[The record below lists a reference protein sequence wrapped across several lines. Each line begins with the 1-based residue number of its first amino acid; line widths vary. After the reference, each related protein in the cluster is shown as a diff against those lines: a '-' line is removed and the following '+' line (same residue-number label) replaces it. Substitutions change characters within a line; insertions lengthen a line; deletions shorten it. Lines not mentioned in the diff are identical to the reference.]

1 MAIGPFGWGDRKGD
15 CDRDPLEATR
25 AGDLS
30 VAGMQDDVRRQA
42 AATVELGA
50 RAAAAAMT
58 GKTCMEES

>member
-1 MAIGPFGWGDRKGD
+1 MAIGPFGWGDRKAT
-15 CDRDPLEATR
+15 DRDPREATR

-30 VAGMQDDVRRQA
+30 VAGMEDDVRRQA